1 MSMRP
6 RTVRA
11 TNDVCFSNSG
21 IIEFKEGLFTDP
33 SAVGTVAAT
42 SVNVAVPETA
52 AQIRQ
57 CVTDAM
63 LKASGDIAVGK
74 MSMQVADHEIQNT
87 VRESVK
93 DHIDSMN
100 SMRETVRQHVVDR
113 IASVASTNDTIRASV
128 DKHVN
133 VRARDGQG
141 DTVRHPRRH
150 LSPLRRDASAANPKL
165 ERRDAYTASSM
176 LDRNRVEMAVRN
188 AINSCAPTSAMSSNG
203 IGPKTLSRA
212 DVEKSVREALNTH
225 MPQHVH
231 TSVNT
236 NSIDPYRGRVEM
248 AVRNAVEKH
257 MSTPAKP
264 YTMAKDRGHLMR
276 EMLY

>member
-1 MSMRP
+1 
-6 RTVRA
+6 
-11 TNDVCFSNSG
+11 
-21 IIEFKEGLFTDP
+21 
-33 SAVGTVAAT
+33 
-42 SVNVAVPETA
+42 
-52 AQIRQ
+52 
-57 CVTDAM
+57 
-63 LKASGDIAVGK
+63 
-74 MSMQVADHEIQNT
+74 
-87 VRESVK
+87 
-93 DHIDSMN
+93 
-100 SMRETVRQHVVDR
+100 
-113 IASVASTNDTIRASV
+113 
-128 DKHVN
+128 
-133 VRARDGQG
+133 
-141 DTVRHPRRH
+141 
-150 LSPLRRDASAANPKL
+150 
-165 ERRDAYTASSM
+165 M